1 MRGAPEKYA
10 AMGLVF
16 AAGLCAAVYGVVMLV
31 LSRHVGPAAAQAAGG
46 LALIGWV
53 IFHPARAAE
62 PAG

>member
-1 MRGAPEKYA
+1 
-10 AMGLVF
+10 MGLVF